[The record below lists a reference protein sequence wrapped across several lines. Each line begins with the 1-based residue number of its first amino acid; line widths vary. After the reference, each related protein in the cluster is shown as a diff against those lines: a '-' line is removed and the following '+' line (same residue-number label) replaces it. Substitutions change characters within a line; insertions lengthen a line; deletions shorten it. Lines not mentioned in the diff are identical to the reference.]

1 MGETSVIGAVRDF
14 ANRFLGRGEATIA
27 VPSFD
32 GALKPNQILESAEIV
47 LECAAPE
54 DLACGNG
61 HLYLA
66 DGHRLVDLS
75 GSVPVEL
82 RTFERPISA
91 LCVLAD
97 GGLAVALAGR
107 EVRVYP
113 APAAQAPRAT
123 FSDPAFCA
131 VNALAVA
138 RDGSL
143 IATDGSMQHGIDDWA
158 RDLLELGRSGRVFR
172 LDLAT
177 GSVVPLVSRLAY
189 AFGACASGTETL
201 VSESWRHRLIAV
213 TPDGAIRVVLGHLPV
228 YPSRLS
234 PASGGGYW
242 LTAFA
247 ARTQLVEFVLR
258 EPAYRRRMMAE
269 IDPAYWVV
277 PRLRS
282 GQSFKEPMQ
291 GAHLKTMGVIKPWAP
306 PRSYGRVI
314 RLDAEG
320 TPIYS
325 LHSRVDG
332 HNHGIVAVVEANGD
346 LVMIA
351 KGPGRVLRLSLA
363 TLAAE
368 FGS

>member
-1 MGETSVIGAVRDF
+1 MGEGVVIGAVRDF

-32 GALKPNQILESAEIV
+32 GALKPNQVLESANIV
-47 LECAAPE
+47 LECSAPD

-61 HLYLA
+61 QLYLA
-66 DGHRLVDLS
+66 DGHRLVDLG
-75 GSVPVEL
+75 GSVPTEL
-82 RTFERPISA
+82 RTFDRPISA
-91 LCVLAD
+91 LCVLAG

-113 APAAQAPRAT
+113 APEEQAPSVT
-123 FSDPAFCA
+123 FTDPGFCA
-131 VNALAVA
+131 INALAA
-138 RDGSL
+138 APDGSL
-143 IATDGSMQHGIDDWA
+143 IATDGSMQRGVDDWG
-158 RDLLELGRSGRVFR
+158 RDLMELGRSGRVFR
-172 LDLAT
+172 LDPST
-177 GSVVPLVSRLAY
+177 GSVVPLATRLGY
-189 AFGACASGTETL
+189 AFGACADGSDIL
-201 VSESWRHRLIAV
+201 VGESWRHRLIAV
-213 TPDGAIRVVLGHLPV
+213 APGGAIRIVLDHLPV
-228 YPSRLS
+228 YPSRLA
-234 PASGGGYW
+234 PASGGGFW
-242 LTAFA
+242 LTAFT

-258 EPAYRRRMMAE
+258 EPGYRRRMMAE

-306 PRSYGRVI
+306 PRSYGLVI
-314 RLDAEG
+314 RLDAQG
-320 TPIYS
+320 KPLYS

-332 HNHGIVAVVEANGD
+332 HNHGIVAAVEANGD

-363 TLAAE
+363 ALAVE

>member
-1 MGETSVIGAVRDF
+1 MGETIVIGAVRDF

-32 GALKPNQILESAEIV
+32 GALKPNQMLESAAIV

-61 HLYLA
+61 RLYLA

-75 GSVPVEL
+75 RSAPNEL
-82 RTFERPISA
+82 RSFDAPISA
-91 LCVLAD
+91 ICLLPD
-97 GGLAVALAGR
+97 GGLAVALAGH
-107 EVRVYP
+107 EVRIY
-113 APAAQAPRAT
+113 
-123 FSDPAFCA
+123 SDPAAPAPSVIFTDPGFCA
-131 VNALAVA
+131 INALTVA
-138 RDGSL
+138 PDGSL
-143 IATDGSMQHGIDDWA
+143 IATDGSTQRGVDDWA
-158 RDLLELGRSGRVFR
+158 RDLMELGRSGRVFR
-172 LDLAT
+172 LDPAT
-177 GSVVPLVSRLAY
+177 GSVVPLVSRLGY
-189 AFGACASGTETL
+189 AFGACADGADVL

-213 TPDGAIRVVLGHLPV
+213 TPGGATRIVLGHLPV

-234 PASGGGYW
+234 PAAGGGYW

-258 EPAYRRRMMAE
+258 EPGYRQRMMAE
-269 IDPAYWVV
+269 IDPAYWVA

-306 PRSYGRVI
+306 PRSYGLVI
-314 RLDAEG
+314 RLDAQG

-332 HNHGIVAVVEANGD
+332 QNHGIVAAVEADGD
-346 LVMIA
+346 LIMIA
-351 KGPGRVLRLSLA
+351 KGPGRALRLSLA
-363 TLAAE
+363 TLARE
-368 FGS
+368 FGL

>member
-1 MGETSVIGAVRDF
+1 MGETAVIGAGRDF

-32 GALKPNQILESAEIV
+32 GALKPNQILESADVV
-47 LECAAPE
+47 LQCAAPE
-54 DLACGNG
+54 DLACGND

-66 DGHRLVDLS
+66 DGHRLVDL
-75 GSVPVEL
+75 GGAVPTEL
-82 RTFERPISA
+82 RTFDRPISA
-91 LCVLAD
+91 ICALAG

-107 EVRVYP
+107 EVRIYPDPQAP
-113 APAAQAPRAT
+113 APSAT
-123 FSDPAFCA
+123 FADPRFCA
-131 VNALAVA
+131 VNALAAA
-138 RDGSL
+138 RDGGL
-143 IATDGSMQHGIDDWA
+143 IATDGSTQRGVEDWG
-158 RDLLELGRSGRVFR
+158 RDLMELGRSGRVFR
-172 LDLAT
+172 LDPAT
-177 GSVVPLVSRLAY
+177 GSVVPLASRLGY
-189 AFGACASGTETL
+189 AFGAYPDGSDIL
-201 VSESWRHRLIAV
+201 VSESWRHRLVAIAA
-213 TPDGAIRVVLGHLPV
+213 DGSMRVVLGHLPV

-306 PRSYGRVI
+306 PRSYGLVI
-314 RLDAEG
+314 RLDAQG
-320 TPIYS
+320 APIYS

-332 HNHGIVAVVEANGD
+332 HNHGVVAAVEGNGD
-346 LVMIA
+346 LIMIA

-363 TLAAE
+363 ALAAE

>member
-1 MGETSVIGAVRDF
+1 MGESIVIGAVRDF

-32 GALKPNQILESAEIV
+32 GALKPNQMLESADIV

-61 HLYLA
+61 RLYLA
-66 DGHRLVDLS
+66 DGHRLVDLG
-75 GSVPVEL
+75 GSAPRVL
-82 RTFERPISA
+82 RSFDAPISA
-91 LCVLAD
+91 ICLLPD

-107 EVRVYP
+107 EVHVY
-113 APAAQAPRAT
+113 AT
-123 FSDPAFCA
+123 ASAHTPSALFTDPGFCA
-131 VNALAVA
+131 INALAVA
-138 RDGSL
+138 GDGSL
-143 IATDGSMQHGIDDWA
+143 IATDGSMQRGVDDWA
-158 RDLLELGRSGRVFR
+158 RDLMELGRSGRVFR
-172 LDLAT
+172 LDPVT
-177 GSVVPLVSRLAY
+177 GSVVPLASRLGY
-189 AFGACASGTETL
+189 AFGACADGADLL
-201 VSESWRHRLIAV
+201 VSESWRHRVIAV
-213 TPDGAIRVVLGHLPV
+213 APGGATRIVLAHLPV

-234 PASGGGYW
+234 PAAGGGYW

-258 EPAYRRRMMAE
+258 EPGYRQRMMAE
-269 IDPAYWVV
+269 IDPAFWVV

-306 PRSYGRVI
+306 PRSYGLVI
-314 RLDAEG
+314 RLDARG

-332 HNHGIVAVVEANGD
+332 HNHGIVAAIEANGD

-351 KGPGRVLRLSLA
+351 KGPGRILRLSLA
-363 TLAAE
+363 ALAAE